1 MIAHYI
7 GALSGAIV
15 DLRWGKV
22 EFEKNVID
30 FTVPDTGGIEV
41 KRRPRAIAPTA
52 PPLRAYLL
60 ARLEGDVGVPEYVL
74 HQKRDINRRVKS
86 VARGFRT
93 TAKRLGLDDVSPHTL
108 RHMRLAS
115 ALVV

>member
-41 KRRPRAIAPTA
+41 KRKPRAITPTA

-60 ARLEGDVGVPEYVL
+60 GRFEGYVGVPEYVL
-74 HQKRDINRRVKS
+74 HQKRDINRRFKAVVK
-86 VARGFRT
+86 RFRA
-93 TAKRLGLDDVSPHTL
+93 TAKRLGLDDV
-108 RHMRLAS
+108 
-115 ALVV
+115 